1 VGRHSAGAGRS
12 TGNRNEKDSD
22 SQMATKAGN
31 KSAKGSSGVD
41 WSSRVGS
48 PMVRP
53 SDDRSAS
60 DNGTPWALIAA
71 VFVLCLVLIVI
82 IPVMGLMYLEM
93 NLATQAAVKE
103 ITKMKELRLK
113 LLKERSNAD

>member
-1 VGRHSAGAGRS
+1 
-12 TGNRNEKDSD
+12 
-22 SQMATKAGN
+22 
-31 KSAKGSSGVD
+31 
-41 WSSRVGS
+41 
-48 PMVRP
+48 
-53 SDDRSAS
+53 
-60 DNGTPWALIAA
+60 
-71 VFVLCLVLIVI
+71 VLIVI